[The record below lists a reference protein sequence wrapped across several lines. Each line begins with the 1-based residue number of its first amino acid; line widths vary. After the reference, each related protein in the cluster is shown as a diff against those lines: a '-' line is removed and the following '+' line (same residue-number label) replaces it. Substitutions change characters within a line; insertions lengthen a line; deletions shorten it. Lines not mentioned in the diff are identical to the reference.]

1 MKQHV
6 LSKSVGIEP
15 PSSKFRG
22 LRPPSPLF
30 GAPVLN
36 DALNAF

>member
-22 LRPPSPLF
+22 VETPLPPVWRPCAERCF
-30 GAPVLN
+30 
-36 DALNAF
+36 